1 MVPHSW
7 ISLLQ
12 RQADDR
18 RVPQYWG
25 FSRIRAAGA
34 TAAADMISPQWA
46 DPEWPP
52 QPMTAMLSE
61 VMLSSIAS
69 RCSVSSSA
77 GLAPG

>member
-1 MVPHSW
+1 
-7 ISLLQ
+7 
-12 RQADDR
+12 
-18 RVPQYWG
+18 
-25 FSRIRAAGA
+25 
-34 TAAADMISPQWA
+34 MISPQWA